1 MLTTNSSWAAGGR
14 IGYVIPSLPQL
25 LTYVSGGYSQ
35 AHFQGVSYVNSLP
48 PVIGA
53 NTGLNL
59 PGHTYDGWFLG
70 GGTEYGF
77 SWLPGLFLKTE
88 YRYYAYDSVNLATF
102 CSGPSAT
109 GGGVAPSCSFSGPSG
124 FTDHYTP
131 TSRASSRNW
140 STASTGLAIDFLPHR
155 LKARHRP
162 GLFWCMPV
170 DLSPPR

>member
-1 MLTTNSSWAAGGR
+1 MGR
-14 IGYVIPSLPQL
+14 RWPHWLRHTSLPQL

-131 TSRASSRNW
+131 HIQSVFTQLVYRFNW
-140 STASTGLAIDFLPHR
+140 AGH
-155 LKARHRP
+155 
-162 GLFWCMPV
+162 
-170 DLSPPR
+170 